1 MSTNTPPNVDLLP
14 YHLRPEVLEK
24 QRLEH
29 PHLFAPQAE
38 DWNNEWYGCTT
49 RGGHRMTGGNNRRWS
64 GGISER

>member
-1 MSTNTPPNVDLLP
+1 MSAANIPPNVDLLP

-38 DWNNEWYGCTT
+38 DWNNEFYG
-49 RGGHRMTGGNNRRWS
+49 REGMGGMRCYTGNKHS
-64 GGISER
+64 